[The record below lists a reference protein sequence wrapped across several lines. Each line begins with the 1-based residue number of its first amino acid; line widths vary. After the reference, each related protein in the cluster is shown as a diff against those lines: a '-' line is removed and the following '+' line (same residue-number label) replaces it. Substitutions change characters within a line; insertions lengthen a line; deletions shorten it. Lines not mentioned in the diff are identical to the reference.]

1 MNIKGTVPPMVTPT
15 TGTTDVDT
23 ETLREFT
30 DFLVQGGVDGLFP
43 IGTTGEFPSLSRE
56 QRRDVIET
64 VVDHSADLPVLAGCG
79 GTAVSAVRQYVAD
92 ADDVGADAA
101 VVVTPYY
108 QDASQ
113 EGLRR
118 FYEAIADGSALPI
131 YLYNIPQFTG
141 NDLTPETTATLAE
154 HPNIAGVKDSSGD
167 FTYFL
172 DLLEATPDSF
182 DVFQGIP
189 TYSIMSL
196 EHGANGLIAGPAN
209 VFPRAVSEL
218 YDAYENG
225 DDERARKRLARVVLP
240 ILRSTRSMPMIPALR
255 YLSAKAGRDLGDPLP
270 PLAELTPS
278 QREKLDDLYRRVS
291 ETELTAASD

>member
-1 MNIKGTVPPMVTPT
+1 MVTPT

>member
-1 MNIKGTVPPMVTPT
+1 MVTPT
-15 TGTTDVDT
+15 TGATDVDT

-79 GTAVSAVRQYVAD
+79 GTAVSAVRRYVAD
-92 ADDVGADAA
+92 AADVGADAA

-118 FYEAIADGSALPI
+118 FYEAIADDSALPI

-154 HPNIAGVKDSSGD
+154 HPNVAGVKDSSGD

-172 DLLEATPDSF
+172 DLLEATPDAF

-196 EHGANGLIAGPAN
+196 EHGADGLIAGPAN

-218 YDAYENG
+218 YDAHENG
-225 DDERARKRLARVVLP
+225 DDERARRRLSRVVLP

-255 YLSAKAGRDLGDPLP
+255 YLSAKAGRDLGDSLP

-278 QREKLDDLYRRVS
+278 QRENLDDLYRRVS

>member
-1 MNIKGTVPPMVTPT
+1 MITPT
-15 TGTTDVDT
+15 TGVENIDT
-23 ETLREFT
+23 ETLRDFT

-43 IGTTGEFPSLSRE
+43 IGTTGEFPSLGRE
-56 QRRDVIET
+56 QRRGVIET

-92 ADDVGADAA
+92 AADVGADAA

-118 FYEAIADGSALPI
+118 FYEAIADDSALPI

-141 NDLTPETTATLAE
+141 NNLAPETIAMLAE
-154 HPNIAGVKDSSGD
+154 HTNVAGLKDSSGD

-172 DLLEATPDSF
+172 DLLEVTPDSF

-189 TYSIMSL
+189 MYSIMSL
-196 EHGANGLIAGPAN
+196 EHGADGLIAGSAN

-218 YDAYENG
+218 YNAYENG
-225 DDERARKRLARVVLP
+225 DDERARQQFSRVVLP
-240 ILRSTRSMPMIPALR
+240 VLQSTRSMPTISALR
-255 YLSAKAGRDLGDPLP
+255 YLSAKAGQDLGDPLP
-270 PLAELTPS
+270 PLAELDRS
-278 QREKLDDLYRRVS
+278 QREKLDDLYQVVS
-291 ETELTAASD
+291 ATELTTASD